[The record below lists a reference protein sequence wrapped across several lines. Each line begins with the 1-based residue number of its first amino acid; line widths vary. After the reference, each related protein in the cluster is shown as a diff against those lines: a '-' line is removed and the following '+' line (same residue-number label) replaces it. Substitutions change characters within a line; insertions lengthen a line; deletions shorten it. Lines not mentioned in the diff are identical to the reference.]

1 MNVRAFFDTN
11 IFVYSFDTREP
22 HKADI
27 ALRLILEHAEAGT
40 GVISFQVVRE
50 FFSVALRRFP
60 QVMQPA
66 DRERYLTMV
75 LQPFLSVYGS
85 VSLCLKALAIRSRYG
100 YQWYDS
106 LIIAAACESKCSI
119 LFSED
124 LQHGQIIDGVRIPN
138 PFLNS

>member
-1 MNVRAFFDTN
+1 MNVRSFFDTN

-40 GVISFQVVRE
+40 GGISFQVVQE

-85 VSLCLKALAIRSRYG
+85 VIRSRYG

-124 LQHGQIIDGVRIPN
+124 LQHGQIIDGVRIAN